1 MPDQALLRHAERL
14 GYAVF
19 WKAGRAYYAQIEH
32 EKLEAE
38 FWSFPFKSEDEAA
51 LAAITNH
58 EQRHRFDFACR
69 VINEVHRETLA
80 RLAD

>member
-1 MPDQALLRHAERL
+1 MVDVTLLRHAERL

-19 WKAGRAYYAQIEH
+19 WKAGRAYYAKIEH

-51 LAAITNH
+51 LAAITYH
-58 EQRHRFDFACR
+58 ERQHRIDFLSR
-69 VINEVHRETLA
+69 VVCDVHRETLE